1 MALTNLKAPAVT
13 GNLAAD
19 IKTDTD
25 NLGLTL
31 PAGQGG
37 TSGSSNPIETGFHSL
52 LQQIYDK
59 IKADGEVIIADMQK
73 AQAIAATKLP
83 DGSAADQPSA
93 DCLAAFLPV
102 VQLIVENQLV
112 LAGVTPAASTPGA
125 TPVPATP
132 DGVVTAFV
140 KMRVVVNAL
149 TSPSVQKGCS
159 WLQQSIQQAGTQ
171 GLASVLG
178 GVLGIGKLVPLLG
191 IA

>member
-1 MALTNLKAPAVT
+1 MALANLKAPAVT

-25 NLGLTL
+25 NLGLTQ
-31 PAGQGG
+31 PSA
-37 TSGSSNPIETGFHSL
+37 GSSTGTTSPIEQGFSNL

-59 IKADGEVIIADMQK
+59 IKADGELIIADMQK
-73 AQAIAATKLP
+73 AQSIAATKLP

-93 DCLAAFLPV
+93 DCLAAFIPI

-112 LAGVTPAASTPGA
+112 LSGVNVPATPGQP
-125 TPVPATP
+125 TPVQTP

-140 KMRVVVNAL
+140 KMRVVINAL

-171 GLASVLG
+171 GLATVLG
-178 GVLGIGKLVPLLG
+178 GVLGIGKLMPLMG

>member
-1 MALTNLKAPAVT
+1 MALTSLKAPAVT

-25 NLGLTL
+25 NLGLTS
-31 PAGQGG
+31 PASQGG
-37 TSGSSNPIETGFHSL
+37 TSGAGNSLETGFNNL

-59 IKADGEVIIADMQK
+59 IKTDGEVIIADMQK

-112 LAGVTPAASTPGA
+112 LSGVTPAAPAPGQPA
-125 TPVPATP
+125 PVTTP

-149 TSPSVQKGCS
+149 TSPSVQKGCA
-159 WLQQSIQQAGTQ
+159 WLQQSLQQAGTQ
-171 GLASVLG
+171 GLAGVLG
-178 GVLGIGKLVPLLG
+178 GVLGIGKLMPLLG